1 MNLNGSK
8 NGQEQKSGCPLFCPG
23 CQDRRL
29 LPAQRLAE
37 KELFIRKVLLPW
49 RDRMVAVR
57 EAASDRRAGF
67 REKVCLRA
75 VWQDKSWRFG
85 FIRGESLVPVHH
97 CPLHAPRVNNT
108 INLMAAVLPPADVF
122 SLAWFLQSGAQV
134 TLVVKSRHLP
144 DMTWLKSEVKDAL
157 EQMGDKGLWLHLHP
171 AAGRRVTAKNT
182 WHLLWGEPR
191 STDANGLVYGPTA
204 FRQLIPEL
212 AAAAL
217 DAAES
222 FLAPAE
228 ADFVVDLYSGIG
240 GSLRRWGRKGC
251 RAAGV
256 EINGESVDCARIN
269 APAATIFRGA
279 GRHRLPQL
287 SAMLPSDGNQR
298 LLYAN
303 PPRTGIEAEV
313 MDWILAV
320 FKPRRIACLSC
331 NAVSLKRDLER
342 LTGAGYKI
350 EQIVPYDFFPGTRYL
365 EIMALLMR
373 ESA

>member
-1 MNLNGSK
+1 MAAVG
-8 NGQEQKSGCPLFCPG
+8 EAVPE
-23 CQDRRL
+23 RR
-29 LPAQRLAE
+29 
-37 KELFIRKVLLPW
+37 F
-49 RDRMVAVR
+49 
-57 EAASDRRAGF
+57 GF
-67 REKVCLRA
+67 REKVCLSA
-75 VWQDKSWRFG
+75 GWQDRGWRFG

-97 CPLHAPRVNNT
+97 CPLHAPRVNKT
-108 INLMAAVLPPADVF
+108 INLMAAVLPPAHVF
-122 SLAWFLQSGAQV
+122 PLAWFLQSGAQV
-134 TLVVKSRHLP
+134 ALVVKSRHLP
-144 DMTWLKSEVKDAL
+144 DLSWLKVELTNTL
-157 EQMGDKGLWLHLHP
+157 EQLDDKGLWLHLHP

-191 STDANGLVYGPTA
+191 STDGSGLVYGPTA
-204 FRQLIPEL
+204 FQQLIPEL

-222 FLAPAE
+222 FLAPAAE
-228 ADFVVDLYSGIG
+228 DFVVDLYCGIG
-240 GSLRRWGRKGC
+240 DSLRRWTRRGC

-287 SAMLPSDGNQR
+287 AAMLPPDENQR

-303 PPRTGIEAEV
+303 PPRTGIETEV
-313 MDWILAV
+313 MGWILTV

-331 NAVSLKRDLER
+331 NAVSLKKDLDR
-342 LTGAGYKI
+342 LTGSGYRV
-350 EQIVPYDFFPGTRYL
+350 ERLMPFDFFPGTRYL
-365 EIMALLMR
+365 EIMALLTR